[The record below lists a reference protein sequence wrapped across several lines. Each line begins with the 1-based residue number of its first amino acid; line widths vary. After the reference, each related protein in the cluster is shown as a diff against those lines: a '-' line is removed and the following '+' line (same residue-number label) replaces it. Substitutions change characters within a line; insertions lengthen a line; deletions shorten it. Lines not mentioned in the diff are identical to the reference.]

1 MMKPDTYKNKYR
13 IQTTRLPGWDYG
25 WNGVYFVTICTQHRI
40 QYFGSIEHDQMQLS
54 DIGALANEYWNAIP
68 EHFPF
73 VRLGAY
79 VIMPNH
85 VHGIII
91 IEKPKPVET
100 QDFASL
106 QMPTTQKTNQ
116 SSPVETQDFASLQSK
131 NRFGPQSKN
140 LASIIRGYKI
150 GVTISARVIDPTFVW
165 QSRYYDHIIRN
176 DEEYNR
182 ITDYI
187 VQNPTNW
194 EEDEQY
200 EQGNNRKDI

>member
-1 MMKPDTYKNKYR
+1 
-13 IQTTRLPGWDYG
+13 
-25 WNGVYFVTICTQHRI
+25 
-40 QYFGSIEHDQMQLS
+40 MQLS
-54 DIGALANEYWNAIP
+54 DIGALAKEYWNAIP

>member
-100 QDFASL
+100 PNLGVSTIQTMHAETPNLGVSTVKWKSGTL
-106 QMPTTQKTNQ
+106 GVIINQ
-116 SSPVETQDFASLQSK
+116 
-131 NRFGPQSKN
+131 
-140 LASIIRGYKI
+140 YKRI
-150 GVTISARVIDPTFVW
+150 VTISARVIDPAFGW

>member
-1 MMKPDTYKNKYR
+1 MKPDTYKNKYR

-91 IEKPKPVET
+91 IEKPEPVET
-100 QDFASL
+100 PNLGVSTIQTMHAETPNLGVSTVKWKSGTL
-106 QMPTTQKTNQ
+106 GVIINQ
-116 SSPVETQDFASLQSK
+116 
-131 NRFGPQSKN
+131 
-140 LASIIRGYKI
+140 YKRI
-150 GVTISARVIDPTFVW
+150 VTISARVIDPAFGW

-194 EEDEQY
+194 EEDEHY
-200 EQGNNRKDI
+200 G

>member
-1 MMKPDTYKNKYR
+1 
-13 IQTTRLPGWDYG
+13 
-25 WNGVYFVTICTQHRI
+25 
-40 QYFGSIEHDQMQLS
+40 
-54 DIGALANEYWNAIP
+54 
-68 EHFPF
+68 
-73 VRLGAY
+73 
-79 VIMPNH
+79 
-85 VHGIII
+85 
-91 IEKPKPVET
+91 
-100 QDFASL
+100 
-106 QMPTTQKTNQ
+106 MPTIQKTNQ
-116 SSPVETQDFASLQSK
+116 SFPVETQDFASLQSK

-150 GVTISARVIDPTFVW
+150 GVTISARVIDPAFGW